1 MEYDQLKIGME
12 VDFHDIIGGPITLPN
27 CTVITEPWQLYSG
40 TWVVKISGVRGGV
53 DLAAI
58 TPSK

>member
-12 VDFHDIIGGPITLPN
+12 VDFHGIIGGPITLPN
-27 CTVITEPWQLYSG
+27 CTVIAEPWRLYSG
-40 TWVVKISGVRGGV
+40 TWVVKISGVRGSV

-58 TPSK
+58 PPSR